1 MWPRRILVV
10 LVLTG
15 IYAPVLADMGR
26 AWWVHPYA
34 GHGMFVPAFSA
45 YVLWLSRRRLQ
56 AAVGRGHPAGGLLV
70 LLGLGVLVLGR
81 WGESLLIQGASLVI
95 TVAGLILWGF
105 GVRCL
110 RQAAFPVAFLLF
122 MAPLPRALVDALT
135 LDLQL
140 FAAGFAGEVLERL
153 DIPFYLHD
161 QMIDLSTITLNVA
174 EVCNGLRFL
183 MALVTVTIAFAQL
196 SQRSLPR
203 KLLLVGSAVP
213 IAILANA
220 VRVAA
225 IAAGVHYVGPEVA
238 SGPIHH
244 LIAKAV
250 WGLTAVLLVALGL
263 VLRWGGRAGSSEP
276 GRLAVQEPGGAE
288 SAR

>member
-1 MWPRRILVV
+1 
-10 LVLTG
+10 LTG
-15 IYAPVLADMGR
+15 LYAPVLADMGR

-45 YVLWLSRRRLQ
+45 YVLWLSRSRLR
-56 AAVGRGHPAGGLLV
+56 AACGRGHPVGALLV
-70 LLGLGVLVLGR
+70 LLGLGVLAIGR
-81 WGESLLIQGASLVI
+81 WEASLLVQGASLVI

-105 GVRCL
+105 GAQCL
-110 RQAAFPVAFLLF
+110 RRAAFPVTFLLL
-122 MAPLPRALVDALT
+122 MAPLPRQIVDAVT
-135 LDLQL
+135 LNLQL

-161 QMIDLSTITLNVA
+161 QMIDLSTITLDVA

-183 MALVTVTIAFAQL
+183 LALVTVTIAFAQL
-196 SQRSLPR
+196 TQRSLAR
-203 KLLLVGSAVP
+203 KVILVASAVP

-220 VRVAA
+220 VRVAT
-225 IAAGVHYVGPEVA
+225 IAAGVYYIGPQVA
-238 SGPIHH
+238 SGLIHH
-244 LIAKAV
+244 LIAKGV
-250 WGLTAVLLVALGL
+250 WGLTAVPLVTLAL
-263 VLRWGGRAGSSEP
+263 VLRGGGRAGSSEP

>member
-1 MWPRRILVV
+1 MWPMRILVV
-10 LVLTG
+10 LGLTG
-15 IYAPVLADMGR
+15 IYAPVLADMAR

-45 YVLWLSRRRLQ
+45 YILWLSRSQLR
-56 AAVGRGHPAGGLLV
+56 AACGRGYPTGVLLV
-70 LLGLGVLVLGR
+70 LLGLGLLAIGRWEASVLV
-81 WGESLLIQGASLVI
+81 QGASLVI

-105 GVRCL
+105 GAQCL
-110 RQAAFPVAFLLF
+110 RQAAFPVAFLLL
-122 MAPLPRALVDALT
+122 MVPLPRALVDALT
-135 LDLQL
+135 LDLQR

-183 MALVTVTIAFAQL
+183 VALVTVTIAFAQL
-196 SQRSLPR
+196 SQRTLPR
-203 KLLLVGSAVP
+203 KLLLVASAVP

-220 VRVAA
+220 GRVAT

-238 SGPIHH
+238 SGSIHH

-250 WGLTAVLLVALGL
+250 WGLTAVPLVALGL